1 MTEDRTPENSVQ
13 TSQGRPGLCPTCGRP
28 ASAWSAV
35 PWCVEHPGRPAIMV
49 DVDTPK
55 PETAHAPSVTE
66 EVNA

>member
-1 MTEDRTPENSVQ
+1 MTEDRTRGNSVQ
-13 TSQGRPGLCPTCGRP
+13 TSQGRPVRCFTCGRP

-35 PWCVEHPGRPAIMV
+35 PWCFKHPGRPAIMV
-49 DVDTPK
+49 NVDTPT